1 MSADQGRLNGLRE
14 AVRAA
19 PEDPLLRTLL
29 AEQLLAADVLSEAEE
44 HYRAA
49 LRMDPADE
57 RIQLGLA
64 RTFHAQGKRSAALVV
79 IEDVISTGRAPAEA
93 HVLHAR
99 LLLSGG
105 DRAAAAQAYAR
116 ARQADPRSADPALDE
131 ALGTTPVARDP
142 AADRVRQPASADWDP
157 DAFDPDDFEADEVSF
172 ADPAGIR
179 PERPKVTFQDVGGM
193 EGVKDEIRLKI
204 IHPMQH
210 AELYRAYGKTAGGG
224 ILMYGPPGCGK
235 TFVARAT
242 AGEIGAS
249 FLSVGIHDVLDMWL
263 GESERQLHELFEKA
277 RSTAP
282 SVLFFDE
289 VDAIAASR
297 ADLRTSAGR
306 QVVNQFLAELD
317 GLTGANEG
325 VLVLAATNAPWHLD
339 PAFRRPGR
347 FDRIIF
353 VPPPDAGAR
362 AAILELLL
370 RGKPTRDVDV
380 EALAQRTDGLSGA
393 DLKDVVDRA
402 VDGKLRGAIRS
413 GIPEPLST
421 RDLVAAARQVRP
433 SSREWFDTAR
443 NYILYADKSGLYDP
457 VRAYLGM

>member
-1 MSADQGRLNGLRE
+1 MSADQGRLHGLRE

-29 AEQLLAADVLSEAEE
+29 AEQLLAADALSEAEE

-79 IEDVISTGRAPAEA
+79 IEDVMSTGRAPAEA

-99 LLLSGG
+99 LLLSAG
-105 DRAAAAQAYAR
+105 DREAAAQAYAR

-131 ALGTTPVARDP
+131 ALGTMQPEPKPEVVDG
-142 AADRVRQPASADWDP
+142 RVRQPATTDWQ
-157 DAFDPDDFEADEVSF
+157 PDDDEFDELDEAYGSPPGKIGV
-172 ADPAGIR
+172 
-179 PERPKVTFQDVGGM
+179 ERPKVTFQDVGGM
-193 EGVKDEIRLKI
+193 DGVKDEIRLKI
-204 IHPMQH
+204 IHPIQH

-289 VDAIAASR
+289 VDAIAGSR

-317 GLTGANEG
+317 GLTSANEG

-339 PAFRRPGR
+339 SAFRRPGR

-353 VPPPDAGAR
+353 VPPPDVAAR

-380 EALAQRTDGLSGA
+380 VALAQRTDGLSGA

-402 VDGKLRGAIRS
+402 VEGKLRGAIRS

-421 RDLVAAARQVRP
+421 RDLLAAAKQVRP

>member
-1 MSADQGRLNGLRE
+1 MSADQGRLHGLRE

-19 PEDPLLRTLL
+19 PADPLLRTLL
-29 AEQLLAADVLSEAEE
+29 AEQLLAADSLSEAEE
-44 HYRAA
+44 HFRAA

-64 RTFHAQGKRSAALVV
+64 RAFHAQGKRSAALVV

-99 LLLSGG
+99 LLLAAG
-105 DRAAAAQAYAR
+105 DRAAATQAYGR
-116 ARQADPRSADPALDE
+116 ARQADPRAAEPALDE
-131 ALGTTPVARDP
+131 ALGTMELDP
-142 AADRVRQPASADWDP
+142 EPEIVDNRVRQPASADWE
-157 DAFDPDDFEADEVSF
+157 PDDDEFDAIEEDYGDGPGRIGV
-172 ADPAGIR
+172 
-179 PERPKVTFQDVGGM
+179 ERPKITFHDVGGM

-204 IHPMQH
+204 IHPIQH
-210 AELYRAYGKTAGGG
+210 AELYRAYGKAAGGG

-289 VDAIAASR
+289 VDAIAGSR

-317 GLTGANEG
+317 GLTSANEG

-339 PAFRRPGR
+339 SAFRRPGR

-353 VPPPDAGAR
+353 VPPPDAAAR
-362 AAILELLL
+362 TAILELLL
-370 RGKPTRDVDV
+370 RGKPTRDMDV
-380 EALAQRTDGLSGA
+380 AALAQRTEGLSGA

-402 VDGKLRGAIRS
+402 VEGKLRGAIRS

-421 RDLVAAARQVRP
+421 RDLLAAAKQVRP